1 MAQMEAQMAHKYE
14 HSMMAGGATS
24 ADPSAT
30 DYSQYWQSQYG
41 QNWSQYAA
49 WSQYYQQYYDPTQAN
64 SAYYG

>member
-14 HSMMAGGATS
+14 NSMMGAASS

-41 QNWSQYAA
+41 QQNWSQYAA
-49 WSQYYQQYYDPTQAN
+49 WSQYYQQYSDPSQAYA
-64 SAYYG
+64 AYYG